1 MDNKIYTPGD
11 SIIIEVK
18 PKQKGNAIITGYVD
32 ELINVTDKRSVLREY
47 RIIEDELFY
56 TDWKTLSDDSINGI
70 IIKQNN
76 IIQIRY
82 TRIGEDKTS
91 FIEFKSIEFKGDF
104 EPEVINSPILDNSMF
119 SRIAWTDKTEKLAK
133 NLFKKL
139 YFRGIIPTYVLR
151 GDNIDIKED
160 EDYVTLFYTIA
171 KFYAIII
178 CFFQRFE
185 SFFNDEELM
194 TEWIRQNG
202 ICFNESDIKLEELQY
217 IARHLYNEIRNRG
230 TNMIFTR
237 QGDVVNNVIKEID
250 GEFIRLIR
258 STPKDEL
265 LYENMP
271 FSKLGWCLGQSS
283 PLYRGTSFSTELNKT
298 KEKSQDFINLNNFQ
312 YFNHRNSTVEILK
325 DTSSDKKVLRLKTTG
340 KSECGLGRY
349 LYYENEVENTED
361 VKTSNIY
368 TADPDLDYEITFM
381 FKVDLIGKN
390 ATLNFGVEM
399 FNNNME
405 KINGTIKTD
414 NSEVT
419 EMFLNQLPLNKFKE
433 NQWYFVRG
441 IIHAYGSNVI
451 ENIKL
456 NIGFGNQLTFN
467 NKFVKFMLPRIFITS
482 DNSTAV
488 SLWDYKIRPLV
499 RGTHILPLRNGK
511 ENSYSLGFIQAPR
524 IFYSYFR
531 NNNNNQSQ
539 QEITDIIER
548 YLLPYNM
555 TSILQ
560 FINN

>member
-1 MDNKIYTPGD
+1 M
-11 SIIIEVK
+11 
-18 PKQKGNAIITGYVD
+18 
-32 ELINVTDKRSVLREY
+32 
-47 RIIEDELFY
+47 
-56 TDWKTLSDDSINGI
+56 
-70 IIKQNN
+70 
-76 IIQIRY
+76 
-82 TRIGEDKTS
+82 
-91 FIEFKSIEFKGDF
+91 
-104 EPEVINSPILDNSMF
+104 
-119 SRIAWTDKTEKLAK
+119 
-133 NLFKKL
+133 
-139 YFRGIIPTYVLR
+139 
-151 GDNIDIKED
+151 
-160 EDYVTLFYTIA
+160 
-171 KFYAIII
+171 
-178 CFFQRFE
+178 
-185 SFFNDEELM
+185 
-194 TEWIRQNG
+194 
-202 ICFNESDIKLEELQY
+202 
-217 IARHLYNEIRNRG
+217 
-230 TNMIFTR
+230 
-237 QGDVVNNVIKEID
+237 
-250 GEFIRLIR
+250 
-258 STPKDEL
+258 
-265 LYENMP
+265 
-271 FSKLGWCLGQSS
+271 
-283 PLYRGTSFSTELNKT
+283 
-298 KEKSQDFINLNNFQ
+298 
-312 YFNHRNSTVEILK
+312 
-325 DTSSDKKVLRLKTTG
+325 KTTG

-349 LYYENEVENTED
+349 LYFENEVENTED

-441 IIHAYGSNVI
+441 IVHAYGSNVI

-482 DNSTAV
+482 DNSTTV

-539 QEITDIIER
+539 QEITAIEGF
-548 YLLPYNM
+548 
-555 TSILQ
+555 T
-560 FINN
+560 